1 MNKIYNTYKA
11 SEGGFEKKWAKNPL
25 LQLGSVNGK
34 GDNLYN
40 VNQVVKSFNRTS
52 ALALLESVREMAKEK
67 EITPPSEHGGK
78 FRLEQ
83 AYNQGVS
90 SILSAIE
97 QAEQLIKQ

>member
-11 SEGGFEKKWAKNPL
+11 NIEKVKQDYPL
-25 LQLGSVNGK
+25 AWFVDTESM
-34 GDNLYN
+34 
-40 VNQVVKSFNRTS
+40 VKRITKDQ
-52 ALALLESVREMAKEK
+52 LALLESVREMAKEK

-97 QAEQLIKQ
+97 QAEQFMKELTKAKIT